1 MRIGIIRK
9 RWTPFGGAEVF
20 LKRFISGL
28 IKKGHLPIVFS
39 SDWPEEKGIEVKHV
53 RAPGPCFLKPLF
65 FAINAKKAVEASDV
79 DVVISLE
86 RTNSQDIYRAGDG
99 CHKEWLIKRKRIAGP
114 IKRLLISINP
124 LHRVLLYLEKKCLSS
139 QRLKAVA
146 ANSKMV
152 KDEIQRHY
160 GLPDDK
166 FCVIYNGINQ
176 DELASL
182 NQKEERQRQ
191 RKSLSIPD
199 AALVLLFVGSGFE
212 RKGLIYLIRSLPLIK
227 ENSIRLVVIGKGNQK
242 KYISEAERLGVGARV
257 VFLGPVKDA
266 YRYYPAGD
274 IFVLPSI
281 YEPFS
286 NACLEAMASGLPV
299 VTSRA
304 NGASEVI
311 TEALNGAI
319 VQDPADPAE
328 IAAKITLF
336 LDVEKRK
343 KAGKLARDAVGKLTI
358 EKNVNEFL
366 RLIEDEK
373 IHKH

>member
-1 MRIGIIRK
+1 MRIGIIRQ
-9 RWTPFGGAEVF
+9 RYTPFGGAEVF
-20 LKRFISGL
+20 LKRFVSGL
-28 IKKGHLPIVFS
+28 INKGHTPVVFS
-39 SDWPEEKGIEVKHV
+39 SDWPEEKGIEVNRVH
-53 RAPGPCFLKPLF
+53 ASGPSFLKPLF
-65 FAINAKKAVEASDV
+65 FAINAKKAVDASDV

-86 RTNSQDIYRAGDG
+86 RTFSQDIYRAGDG
-99 CHKEWLIKRKRIAGP
+99 CHREWLIKRKRISGP
-114 IKRLLISINP
+114 LKRLLISINP
-124 LHRVLLYLEKKCLSS
+124 LHRVLLYLEKRCLSS
-139 QRLKAVA
+139 QRLKAIAV
-146 ANSKMV
+146 NSKMV

-166 FCVIYNGINQ
+166 FCVIYNGINM
-176 DELASL
+176 DELAFL

-191 RKSLSIPD
+191 RKSLSMPE
-199 AALVLLFVGSGFE
+199 AATVLLFVGSGFE

-227 ENSIRLVVIGKGNQK
+227 ENNLRLVVIGKGSQK
-242 KYISEAERLGVGARV
+242 KYISEAKRLGISERV

-266 YRYYPAGD
+266 YKYYPAGD

-311 TEALNGAI
+311 TEGLNGAL

-328 IAAKITLF
+328 LAAKITLF
-336 LDVEKRK
+336 LAPEKRK
-343 KAGKLARDAVGKLTI
+343 NAGLLARDAVRKLTM
-358 EKNVNEFL
+358 EKNVDEFL